1 VAKRFFEKA
10 VQSIR
15 VCRDGANRAD
25 GNPPATSV
33 NGRVSRIR
41 YGFRQPTSINE
52 RPLPRDAHPMQL
64 AYRSAL

>member
-1 VAKRFFEKA
+1 MTKRLFEKA

-25 GNPPATSV
+25 GIPPATSV

-41 YGFRQPTSINE
+41 YGFRQPASVNE
-52 RPLPRDAHPMQL
+52 RPLPRGTRPMQL
-64 AYRSAL
+64 AYRPAL